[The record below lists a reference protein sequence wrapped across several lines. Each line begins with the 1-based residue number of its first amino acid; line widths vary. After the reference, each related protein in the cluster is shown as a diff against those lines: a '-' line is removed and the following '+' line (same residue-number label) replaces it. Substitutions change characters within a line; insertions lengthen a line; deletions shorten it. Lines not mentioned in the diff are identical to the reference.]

1 LRGWHAVCAHASRRR
16 PPLCCSYNKTALK
29 IVGKGGQ
36 RWYKNVG
43 LGFRTP
49 KEAIEGELGCCRR
62 GNGQGRGPAEC
73 ASKGSWTGVAARS
86 GSARMSL
93 AAAAAAAEDAWSC
106 SCGLNTVHS
115 ASAKDSQIG
124 T

>member
-1 LRGWHAVCAHASRRR
+1 MRGWHAVCAHASRRR

-49 KEAIEGELGCCRR
+49 KEAIEGERAAAGDGGEGRDGGWQRAQARAAGPPLQPAVSAPACRR
-62 GNGQGRGPAEC
+62 
-73 ASKGSWTGVAARS
+73 AAV
-86 GSARMSL
+86 
-93 AAAAAAAEDAWSC
+93 AAAAAAVD
-106 SCGLNTVHS
+106 V
-115 ASAKDSQIG
+115 
-124 T
+124 